1 MATNTTTVRVRRP
14 SSELLQRIARAHET
28 RVIDVVH
35 DAIDALERRE
45 FLHGGS
51 MQEIDRSLRFVLD
64 L

>member
-14 SSELLQRIARAHET
+14 SSELLQRIARARET

-45 FLHGGS
+45 FLHEGS